1 MPLVAPVMTAFV
13 NMLMAQ
19 LPQTSDSEKYV
30 KKALT
35 LSSYLL

>member
-1 MPLVAPVMTAFV
+1 
-13 NMLMAQ
+13 MLMAQ
-19 LPQTSDSEKYV
+19 LPQISDSEKYV